1 MPECT
6 PAVDSATSPTG
17 ASGPCA
23 VAYPLDE
30 FYQRRGLH
38 LPPLEVVEAASVPEP
53 YHGLLVHER
62 DMTSTLEAFHQ
73 DRVHLRLVSR
83 QQQGDD
89 YFREVVLVLD
99 KNETPVEFGAIRI
112 SLPRFP
118 APARAAILEEHFPL
132 GHILKEF
139 SIEYV
144 SRPKRFL
151 RLASDKTI
159 NRLLGLNGVHY
170 LFGRRNSLLDPAGNS
185 LAEIVEILPPGTSS
199 TGPTRPIKW

>member
-38 LPPLEVVEAASVPEP
+38 LPPLEVVDAASVPEP

-73 DRVHLRLVSR
+73 DRVHLRPGS
-83 QQQGDD
+83 GAG
-89 YFREVVLVLD
+89 
-99 KNETPVEFGAIRI
+99 FGQERN
-112 SLPRFP
+112 
-118 APARAAILEEHFPL
+118 ARGVRGHPHQFAALSGASSGRHP
-132 GHILKEF
+132 GGTF
-139 SIEYV
+139 S
-144 SRPKRFL
+144 
-151 RLASDKTI
+151 
-159 NRLLGLNGVHY
+159 
-170 LFGRRNSLLDPAGNS
+170 
-185 LAEIVEILPPGTSS
+185 
-199 TGPTRPIKW
+199 TRPHSQRVLHRVCQPAKTFSAARLGQDHQPVAGFERGPLPLRTAE